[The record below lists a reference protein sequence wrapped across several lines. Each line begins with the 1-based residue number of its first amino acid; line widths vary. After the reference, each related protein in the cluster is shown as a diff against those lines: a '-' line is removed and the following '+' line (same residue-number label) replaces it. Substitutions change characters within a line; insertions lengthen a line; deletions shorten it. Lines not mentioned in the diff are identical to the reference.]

1 MISYETVWC
10 WKEVKLRKSFVKK
23 FDEGGLKNYNSYGEV
38 RIYRLRE
45 NVKYRYTTTTDE
57 CTRKKGYISLILT
70 KMSDTRDD
78 IITAREPTALYTFFY
93 FIFGNSVHKK
103 TLSGDAHNY
112 CASRFDYDDNDGF
125 VLGDREIT
133 WPVIH
138 MQYLSKVKKRQ
149 PTAASPYKAMN
160 QGWKGNKNRLKKTGF
175 YCRFL
180 LVFFKKILKKTG
192 FYWFFSKFCFFRVCL
207 LLSNIFFSFYTS
219 IFHYILSFPIPFTL

>member
-1 MISYETVWC
+1 
-10 WKEVKLRKSFVKK
+10 VKLRKSFVKK

-78 IITAREPTALYTFFY
+78 IITAREPTTLYTFFY

-160 QGWKGNKNRLKKTGF
+160 LTRERKPSNAKPFEASFTFSSTFQCVEGNIR
-175 YCRFL
+175 RAESL
-180 LVFFKKILKKTG
+180 LTK
-192 FYWFFSKFCFFRVCL
+192 
-207 LLSNIFFSFYTS
+207 
-219 IFHYILSFPIPFTL
+219 